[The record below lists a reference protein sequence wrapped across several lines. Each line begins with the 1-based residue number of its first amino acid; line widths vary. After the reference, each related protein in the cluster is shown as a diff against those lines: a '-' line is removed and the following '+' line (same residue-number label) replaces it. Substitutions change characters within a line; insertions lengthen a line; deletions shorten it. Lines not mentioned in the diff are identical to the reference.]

1 MFTLIC
7 VQTPAFIGERVCFD
21 MEHFLSS
28 SEITKMHNETLYKNN
43 NERQSVNGAPFQ
55 NQEAGSKTNDFSYPV
70 ISEICNDSDMAM
82 YFIYTPQCITYLS
95 KGNAILL

>member
-1 MFTLIC
+1 
-7 VQTPAFIGERVCFD
+7 
-21 MEHFLSS
+21 MEHFLSN

-55 NQEAGSKTNDFSYPV
+55 NQEASSKMGDFSYSV

-82 YFIYTPQCITYLS
+82 YFIYTSEYITYLS
-95 KGNAILL
+95 KDNAILL